1 LVPLELLDGG
11 LEVEPGGGV
20 LDGGDPFDGLRTA
33 VLDDL
38 GFSDYGIGRGE

>member
-11 LEVEPGGGV
+11 LEVEPGGGI
-20 LDGGDPFDGLRTA
+20 LDGGD